1 MMNNIVDLFSRNKTV
16 EELMK
21 SVQTDEYSYLV
32 NSLTNNQGYLLTYL
46 SFLRTNDTVIYLAS
60 NLFKANHAYEVFC
73 KLAGYDQVN
82 LYVADELVSAELLAV
97 SSDFKFERLNTIK
110 NIIKNERKIIVTHVQ
125 ALLRPLLSKKR
136 MAEGEIVLRVNQR
149 MDNQELIRKLVSLG
163 YKRVPT
169 TTMVGEFSV
178 RGEIIDVYP
187 LFYDNPVRIN
197 FFDIEIETLKEFS
210 AETQKSISQV
220 QEVMIFPLNEIIYDE
235 KQKEEIIKAISKA
248 SSSLPDFVRNDLN
261 DLENY
266 ENLDRLLKYIPYI
279 DPDYTTLT
287 EYIDEKLVFYEE
299 YQRLREN
306 YEHLLLDLS
315 NYLEQLQKPKNL
327 ELFFFFD
334 FDNIFYHIQRKIFL
348 SEYKQTLNYPIEKIF
363 VLNGYPVIDYQNNIK
378 SLIQDL
384 KANPEKTFIFA
395 LFTEERLNLLQEI
408 FSENDLPISRL
419 NNFAGLKSKGIN
431 LICSENAVSYGI
443 LGEYEV
449 ITEQEVF
456 KDLKVQKTRFRSILQ
471 SSKPLVT
478 KEDLKIGDYVV
489 HYDYGVGRYLGIK
502 TVELKDVRNDYITLE
517 YANMELYIPV
527 EKITLLEKYQGSEG
541 VVPKLTSIGKGEWEK
556 KKQKIKEKL
565 ETIAA
570 DIINLQAKREENKGY
585 KYAEDNEYQK
595 LFEEDFE
602 YEITP
607 DQLKAVEIIKRDMEV
622 GKIVD
627 RLICGDVGYGK
638 TEIAMRIAFKTVYA
652 NKQVVYLAPTT
663 ILTRQHYYTFKNRFE
678 KYGIRVE
685 LLNRLVSKAKQNQII
700 DDLKKGLVDILIG
713 THRILSD
720 DVHYKDLGLLIVDEE
735 QRFGVIHK
743 EKIKR
748 LKTNVNVLTLTAT
761 PIPRTLQMSIM
772 GVRQLSLIETPPKD
786 RYPIQTYVIEE
797 NDIVIKEAIYREL
810 SRGGQVFYLHNRI
823 GNLDLLYRRL
833 KRLVPEARI
842 GIAHGQ
848 MTKIQLENTIQ
859 DFIDREYNV
868 LLCTTIIETGIDIPN
883 TNTLIIDGADYL
895 GLSQIYQ
902 IRGRVGRSDR
912 VAYAYL
918 MYEEDKVLTEDAT
931 KRLNA
936 IKEFTNLGSGYRIA
950 VRDLA
955 IRGAGDIL
963 GKEQSGFIDAIGLD
977 MYMKMLS
984 EAINKVKGIK
994 EPEQEKPYLIE
1005 VSKHVDESY
1014 VSDDDIKIL
1023 IHKEIYRIKSKTE
1036 KEQVIQE
1043 FTDRFGKLNREILTY
1058 IEERNLQTLLKEYEV
1073 NNILESQNM
1082 VMVVISKRKTAQLSA
1097 EKIFMKATEISSD
1110 INFEYKHQQLII
1122 KIKKQPKDKEWIF
1135 LLTALLESQL

>member
-1 MMNNIVDLFSRNKTV
+1 MNNIVDLFSRNKTV

-419 NNFAGLKSKGIN
+419 NNFARLKSKGIN